1 MPSLENLSPATTEE
15 ILEFRRTAPKEVVN
29 RVVRQRLIAEMLESA
44 ARGAEVKGRTREANE
59 MREQAAEARA
69 IADRVIRTTCAIAR
83 P

>member
-1 MPSLENLSPATTEE
+1 MPSLESLKPASAEQ

-69 IADRVIRTTCAIAR
+69 IADRVIRNSRLT